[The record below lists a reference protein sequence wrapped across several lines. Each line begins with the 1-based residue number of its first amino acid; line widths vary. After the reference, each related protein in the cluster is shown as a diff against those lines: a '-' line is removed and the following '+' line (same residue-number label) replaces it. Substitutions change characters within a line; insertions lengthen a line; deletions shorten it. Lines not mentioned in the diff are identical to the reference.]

1 MGTLFRRFWQPVSL
15 SSRIAGPDGPPSR
28 LRILGENLIAFR
40 DSNGDVGVL
49 QALCPHRRTQ
59 LFWGRNEEGG
69 LRCAYHGWK
78 FDVTGQCVDM
88 PTEPPES
95 NYKDRLRTI
104 GYPVVER
111 GGFVWVYMGPRD
123 KEPGFPEYEWLDL
136 PESQRMVFT
145 GLQESN
151 YLQALEGDV
160 DTAHVSY
167 LHRYLHPETAPRP
180 AVFNRG
186 YRDFVG
192 QDVSPR
198 LSVKRTDY
206 GFLYGG
212 RRTLDDGTY
221 YWRCTP
227 WMAPAATYLPTTGDL
242 GQALIRV
249 PIDDSYTLSAG
260 LIWSRTGALPEGPDT
275 TRRVRPVDPG
285 PTRLAGGHVIDLPRG
300 ATNLD
305 NDYLIDRAAEQ
316 DKFVGIQGGTNAEDR
331 AVTES
336 MGDLDRS
343 QEHLASATSPSSP
356 CVAACSPC
364 CASWTRAP
372 SPRPRGVRSSSGC
385 AAGTS
390 CPSRATSSCCSRRT
404 PTTCSWARRPPRPA
418 EQTPARPTT
427 TPIARQRR
435 RAPLRCLVP
444 HAHVPSRGARRRPG
458 RQPEVSDPC

>member
-1 MGTLFRRFWQPVSL
+1 MLAQSDNELLTRVGPGTPMGTLFRRFWQPVSL
-15 SSRIAGPDGPPSR
+15 SSRITGPDGQPVR

-40 DSNGDVGVL
+40 DTNGAVGVL

-123 KEPGFPEYEWLDL
+123 KQPGFPEYEWLDL

-167 LHRYLHPETAPRP
+167 LHRYLDPETAPKP
-180 AVFNRG
+180 AVFNQG
-186 YRDFVG
+186 YRHFVG

-212 RRTLDDGTY
+212 RRTLSDGTY
-221 YWRCTP
+221 YWRLTP

-249 PIDDSYTLSAG
+249 PIDDNYTLSAG
-260 LIWSRTGALPEGPDT
+260 LIWSRTGPLPDGPDT
-275 TRRVRPVDPG
+275 TRRNRPVDPG
-285 PTRLAGGHVIDLPRG
+285 PTRLTGGHVIDLPRG

-305 NDYLIDRAAEQ
+305 NDYLIDRDAEK
-316 DKFVGIQGGTNAEDR
+316 DKFVGVQGGTNAEDR

-336 MGDLDRS
+336 MGELDRS
-343 QEHLASATSPSSP
+343 QEHLGVSDIAVVALRRGLLAMLRDLDEGKEPAAAQRPELFRVRGRDILSEHGDYEQLLEAHADDLLLGPSAT
-356 CVAACSPC
+356 
-364 CASWTRAP
+364 
-372 SPRPRGVRSSSGC
+372 
-385 AAGTS
+385 
-390 CPSRATSSCCSRRT
+390 
-404 PTTCSWARRPPRPA
+404 PT
-418 EQTPARPTT
+418 
-427 TPIARQRR
+427 
-435 RAPLRCLVP
+435 
-444 HAHVPSRGARRRPG
+444 H
-458 RQPEVSDPC
+458 

>member
-1 MGTLFRRFWQPVSL
+1 MLAQSDNELLTRVGPGTPMGTLFRRFWQPISL
-15 SSRIAGPDGPPSR
+15 SSRIIGPDGPLVR
-28 LRILGENLIAFR
+28 VRILGENLIAFR

-78 FDVTGQCVDM
+78 FDVSGQCVDM
-88 PTEPPES
+88 PTEPAES
-95 NYKDRLRTI
+95 TYKDRLRTI

-123 KEPGFPEYEWLDL
+123 KQPGFPEYEWLDL

-167 LHRYLHPETAPRP
+167 LHRYLDPETAPRP
-180 AVFNRG
+180 AVFNQG

-192 QDVSPR
+192 QDISPR

-212 RRTLDDGTY
+212 RRTLADGTY
-221 YWRCTP
+221 YWRLTP

-249 PIDDSYTLSAG
+249 PIDDNYTLSAG
-260 LIWSRTGALPEGPDT
+260 LIWSRTGPLPPGPDIQ
-275 TRRVRPVDPG
+275 RRRNVAG
-285 PTRLAGGHVIDLPRG
+285 EPTRLAGGHVIDHPR
-300 ATNLD
+300 APTNLD
-305 NDYLIDRAAEQ
+305 NDYLIDREAEK

-336 MGDLDRS
+336 MGELDRS
-343 QEHLASATSPSSP
+343 QEHLGVSDIAV
-356 CVAACSPC
+356 VAL
-364 CASWTRAP
+364 R
-372 SPRPRGVRSSSGC
+372 RGLLTMLRELDEGTEP
-385 AAGTS
+385 AA
-390 CPSRATSSCCSRRT
+390 
-404 PTTCSWARRPPRPA
+404 ARRPELFRVRGRDILTEHADYERLLEAHADDLLLGPTA
-418 EQTPARPTT
+418 TPAR
-427 TPIARQRR
+427 
-435 RAPLRCLVP
+435 
-444 HAHVPSRGARRRPG
+444 
-458 RQPEVSDPC
+458 